1 MSIAKLLSHLSG
13 LSPQARYA
21 LMKMWLE
28 NGHSLPLRMSVQ
40 DCARHMAIPRARAG
54 KVINEL
60 IDAGHIE
67 PDYRIGQRGRPKLFI
82 DISAATTE
90 MLRNLTPTNP
100 GDVLHLES
108 VHRLLTHRTSDA
120 DADADS
126 PSLSPANLV
135 FLIALLSCAN
145 ECGAVHDLGT
155 ARLNTYT
162 GMTAQRINLQ
172 ISKMRRLGVLLSTV
186 PGITSGR
193 ILGRTTTTY
202 WLNLNH
208 HLLKGPD
215 HPMIVKRTLVMLE
228 SGDIV
233 NELFELIR
241 VFKVEKRQ
249 YMKKSG
255 RRFSN
260 RQAAELASKKLNDHL
275 IMKIP
280 KLDICLV
287 EDFFGEVEN
296 PGLRLAFQSMV
307 DQVAGDRALARI
319 SAKQTN
325 GKISLTTSML
335 RYLYQELLPLHSQ
348 RNDATDFPTRK
359 NKQMLMRLALYLAKT
374 LADELTALLPHLE
387 LAISEITSLELAPT
401 SRKPSKDRQLIVAS
415 SPAEG
420 KQQTKI
426 EKLNGG
432 DENDT

>member
-1 MSIAKLLSHLSG
+1 MSTAKLLSHLSG

-28 NGHSLPLRMSVQ
+28 NGHSLPLRLSVQ

-60 IDAGHIE
+60 IAAGHIK
-67 PDYRIGQRGRPKLFI
+67 PDYRTGQRGRPKLFI
-82 DISAATTE
+82 DICAATTE
-90 MLRNLTPTNP
+90 VLRNLTPTNP

-108 VHRLLTHRTSDA
+108 AHRLLTHRTSDA
-120 DADADS
+120 YADS

-208 HLLKGPD
+208 HLLKAPD
-215 HPMIVKRTLVMLE
+215 HPMIAKRTLVMLE
-228 SGDIV
+228 SGGIV

-241 VFKVEKRQ
+241 VFKVERRQ
-249 YMKKSG
+249 YMKKPG
-255 RRFSN
+255 NRLSN

-275 IMKIP
+275 IMQIL

-296 PGLRLAFQSMV
+296 PGLQLAFQSMV
-307 DQVAGDRALARI
+307 DQVAGDLTIARI

-335 RYLYQELLPLHSQ
+335 RCLYQKLLPLHSQ

-359 NKQMLMRLALYLAKT
+359 NKQMLMRLALYMAKT

-387 LAISEITSLELAPT
+387 LEISEITSLELAPT
-401 SRKPSKDRQLIVAS
+401 SRKPSTDRQLIVAS

-426 EKLNGG
+426 EELDGG